1 MQELE
6 LLDKAM
12 NVGYNMLLGTFKA
25 FKPNDSDEIEDMIF
39 IPDPELTELEM
50 ANDLLEYFELTEEY
64 EKCANIKSIIN
75 LNKTID
81 ICLK

>member
-1 MQELE
+1 
-6 LLDKAM
+6 
-12 NVGYNMLLGTFKA
+12 MLLGKDEPFE
-25 FKPNDSDEIEDMIF
+25 PNDSDEVEDMIF
-39 IPDPELTELEM
+39 IPDPEITELEM
-50 ANDLLEYFELTEEY
+50 ANDLLEYFESTEEY